1 MPEVKIS
8 SISGLSTNSSTLNRG
23 VIIQT
28 LNSWTRVVTI
38 MNINYWNHIESMEP
52 NKYSQKTSCH
62 FLTSLTLGQLYA
74 YIYIYTYTK
83 WNVSIET
90 AIIQDSFAMFYFST
104 FPTAFASTVG
114 ACAFRQRCPSA
125 KVKRTRS
132 PAASLHRYC
141 SRPPKSVRYL
151 KKSWRFLG
159 LPPVI
164 IDFSRFFPL

>member
-62 FLTSLTLGQLYA
+62 FLTSLTLGQS
-74 YIYIYTYTK
+74 
-83 WNVSIET
+83 W
-90 AIIQDSFAMFYFST
+90 
-104 FPTAFASTVG
+104 
-114 ACAFRQRCPSA
+114 
-125 KVKRTRS
+125 RS
-132 PAASLHRYC
+132 PKVILCGRRNTFATFSQRSTLDVSCCVFIHTPHYLTVHTPHLTPRWNTPDSTLHT
-141 SRPPKSVRYL
+141 PPTTLTSSTLVGNCRKVF
-151 KKSWRFLG
+151 WH
-159 LPPVI
+159 VCH
-164 IDFSRFFPL
+164 